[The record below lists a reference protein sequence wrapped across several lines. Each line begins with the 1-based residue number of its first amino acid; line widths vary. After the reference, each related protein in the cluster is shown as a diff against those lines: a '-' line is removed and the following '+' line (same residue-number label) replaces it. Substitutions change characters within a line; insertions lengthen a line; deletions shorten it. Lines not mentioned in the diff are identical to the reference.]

1 MELIPNFLLDLHS
14 IYADKQQRLAAER
27 ERERERVR
35 ACKIMRE
42 REREDYLATRE
53 KDHKAPK
60 TDKVIL
66 ALRWLFRSWHC
77 FKMPN

>member
-27 ERERERVR
+27 ERESVR
-35 ACKIMRE
+35 ARVCE

-53 KDHKAPK
+53 KDHKYPK

>member
-14 IYADKQQRLAAER
+14 IYADKQQRHVAER
-27 ERERERVR
+27 ECVR
-35 ACKIMRE
+35 ARESE